1 MSEPFLRAVGLE
13 KRFGKVAAVND
24 VSFEVTKGEVLTL
37 LGPSG
42 CGKTTT
48 LRMIAGFE
56 RPDTGEIE
64 VENNFVVSV
73 QKRVFLPP
81 EKREMGMVFQ
91 SYAIW
96 PHLDVFENVAYPLR
110 VRRIKG
116 SLVREKVES
125 VLGLVGLAGLE
136 DRPAMLLSGGQQ
148 QRVALA
154 RALVYSPKLLLLDE
168 PLSNL
173 DAKLREQMRVELK
186 ELQRRLSIT
195 VVFVT
200 HDQIEAMTL
209 SDRLA
214 VMNQGRIEQL
224 GTPHEIY
231 TKPATSFVQEFL
243 GRVIWLEGSVIEDN
257 LGQLCVGLLGDET
270 VEIRCDSTDGGMKKG
285 EPVVVA
291 VRPEEVKLGKSKD
304 GDGLNQVPCV
314 VETAVFLGDRYEC
327 HLRFGT
333 NTFTLYTGVNEPFSS
348 GQKLYMGLSDKNIRI
363 WRKTDATPLAAA
375 GSA

>member
-1 MSEPFLRAVGLE
+1 MSEPFLKAVGLE
-13 KRFGKVAAVND
+13 KRFGNVAAVNNI
-24 VSFEVTKGEVLTL
+24 SFDIDKGEVLTL

-56 RPDTGEIE
+56 KPDTGEIE

-73 QKRVFLPP
+73 QRRIFLPP
-81 EKREMGMVFQ
+81 EKRELGMVFQ

-96 PHLDVFENVAYPLR
+96 PHLNVFENVAYPLR
-110 VRRIKG
+110 VRRVKG
-116 SLVREKVES
+116 GLVREKVES
-125 VLGLVGLAGLE
+125 VLDLVGLGGLE

-214 VMNQGRIEQL
+214 VMSQGRIEHL
-224 GTPHEIY
+224 GSPQEIY

-243 GRVIWLEGSVIEDN
+243 GRVIWLEGNVVEDN
-257 LGQLCVGLLGDET
+257 LKKVCVGLSGDEP
-270 VEIRCDSTDGGMKKG
+270 VQIQCDSTDGGMKTG

-291 VRPEEVKLGKSKD
+291 VRPEEVKLSKSKE
-304 GDGLNQVPCV
+304 GDGLNQVPCI

-333 NTFTLYTGVNEPFSS
+333 NTFTLYTAVNEPYTA
-348 GQKLYMGLSDKNIRI
+348 GQKLYLGVSDKTVRI
-363 WRKTDATPLAAA
+363 WRKANASPLAVE

>member
-1 MSEPFLRAVGLE
+1 MSEPFLRAVGLR
-13 KRFGKVAAVND
+13 KRFGNVAAVND
-24 VSFEVTKGEVLTL
+24 VSFDVSRGEVLTL

-56 RPDTGEIE
+56 KPDTGEIE

-73 QKRVFLPP
+73 QKRIYLPP

-96 PHLDVFENVAYPLR
+96 PHLNVFENVAYPLR
-110 VRRIKG
+110 VRRVKG

-136 DRPAMLLSGGQQ
+136 DRPALLLSGGQQ
-148 QRVALA
+148 QRVAVA
-154 RALVYSPKLLLLDE
+154 RALVYSPKILLLDE

-214 VMNQGRIEQL
+214 VMSQGRIEHL
-224 GTPHEIY
+224 GTPQEIY

-243 GRVIWLEGSVIEDN
+243 GRVIWLEGSIVENN
-257 LGQLCVGLLGDET
+257 LNKVCVELSGDES
-270 VEIRCDSTDGGMKKG
+270 VQIRCDTTDGAMKTG

-291 VRPEEVKLGKSKD
+291 VRPEEVKLDKSKE

-327 HLRFGT
+327 HLRFGN
-333 NTFTLYTGVNEPFSS
+333 NTFTLYTAVNEPYST
-348 GQKLYMGLSDKNIRI
+348 GEKLYLGLSEKAVRI
-363 WRKTDATPLAAA
+363 WRKADAGQLAAE

>member
-1 MSEPFLRAVGLE
+1 MSGPYLRAVGLG
-13 KRFGKVAAVND
+13 KRFGDVAAVND

-56 RPDTGEIE
+56 KPDTGEIE
-64 VENNFVVSV
+64 VETNCVVSV
-73 QKRVFLPP
+73 QKRIFLPP

-96 PHLDVFENVAYPLR
+96 PHLNVFENVAYPLR
-110 VRRIKG
+110 VRRVKS
-116 SLVREKVES
+116 SLIREKVES

-136 DRPAMLLSGGQQ
+136 DRSSMLLSGGQQ

-186 ELQRRLSIT
+186 ELQQRLSIT

-214 VMNQGRIEQL
+214 VMSQGRIEHL

-243 GRVIWLEGSVIEDN
+243 GRVIWLEGSVIEEN
-257 LGQLCVGLLGDET
+257 LDKLCIGLSGDET

-333 NTFTLYTGVNEPFSS
+333 NTFTLYTGINERFSS
-348 GQKLYMGLSDKNIRI
+348 GQKLYMGLSDKNVRI
-363 WRKTDATPLAAA
+363 WRKTDATPLAAV

>member
-1 MSEPFLRAVGLE
+1 MSEPYLRAVGLR
-13 KRFGKVAAVND
+13 KRFGNVAAVNN
-24 VSFEVTKGEVLTL
+24 VSFDVTKGEVLTL

-64 VENNFVVSV
+64 VENNIVVSV

-110 VRRIKG
+110 VRRVKG

-136 DRPAMLLSGGQQ
+136 DRSAMLLSGGQQ

-214 VMNQGRIEQL
+214 VMSQGRIEQL
-224 GTPHEIY
+224 GSPQEIY

-257 LGQLCVGLLGDET
+257 LDNVCVGLSGDET
-270 VEIRCDSTDGGMKKG
+270 VEIRCNSTDGGMKKG

-291 VRPEEVKLGKSKD
+291 VRPEEVKLGKSKER
-304 GDGLNQVPCV
+304 DGLNQIPCI

-333 NTFTLYTGVNEPFSS
+333 NTFTLYTSVNEPFFS
-348 GQKLYMGLSDKNIRI
+348 GQKLYLGLSEKTVRI
-363 WRKTDATPLAAA
+363 WRKADATPLAPV

>member
-1 MSEPFLRAVGLE
+1 MSEPFLRAVGLG
-13 KRFGKVAAVND
+13 KRFGNVAAVNN
-24 VSFEVTKGEVLTL
+24 VSFDVTKGEVLTL

-56 RPDTGEIE
+56 KPDTGEIE

-73 QKRVFLPP
+73 QKRIFLPP

-96 PHLDVFENVAYPLR
+96 PHLNVFENVAYPLR
-110 VRRIKG
+110 VRRVKG

-125 VLGLVGLAGLE
+125 VLDLVGLAGLE

-214 VMNQGRIEQL
+214 VMSQGRI
-224 GTPHEIY
+224 
-231 TKPATSFVQEFL
+231 
-243 GRVIWLEGSVIEDN
+243 
-257 LGQLCVGLLGDET
+257 
-270 VEIRCDSTDGGMKKG
+270 
-285 EPVVVA
+285 
-291 VRPEEVKLGKSKD
+291 
-304 GDGLNQVPCV
+304 
-314 VETAVFLGDRYEC
+314 
-327 HLRFGT
+327 
-333 NTFTLYTGVNEPFSS
+333 
-348 GQKLYMGLSDKNIRI
+348 
-363 WRKTDATPLAAA
+363 
-375 GSA
+375 

>member
-1 MSEPFLRAVGLE
+1 MSTPFLRAVGLG
-13 KRFGKVAAVND
+13 KRFGNVTAVND
-24 VSFEVTKGEVLTL
+24 VSFDVTKGEVLTL

-48 LRMIAGFE
+48 LRIIAGFE
-56 RPDTGEIE
+56 KPDDGE
-64 VENNFVVSV
+64 VEVEANYVVSV
-73 QKRVFLPP
+73 QKKIYLPP

-96 PHLDVFENVAYPLR
+96 PHLNVFENVAYPLR
-110 VRRIKG
+110 VRRVKR

-125 VLGLVGLAGLE
+125 VLGLVGLSGLE
-136 DRPAMLLSGGQQ
+136 DRSALLLSGGQQ

-214 VMNQGRIEQL
+214 VMSQGRIEHL
-224 GTPHEIY
+224 GTPQEIY

-243 GRVIWLEGSVIEDN
+243 GRVIWLEGRVIEDN
-257 LGQLCVGLLGDET
+257 LARLLVELSGDEP
-270 VEIRCDSTDGGMKKG
+270 VQIRCVSTDGGMKKG
-285 EPVVVA
+285 DPVVVA
-291 VRPEEVKLGKSKD
+291 VRPEEVKLCKGRE

-327 HLRFGT
+327 HLRFGA
-333 NTFTLYTGVNEPFSS
+333 NTFTLYTSINEPFSS
-348 GQKLYMGLSDKNIRI
+348 GQKLYLGLSEKSVRI
-363 WRKTDATPLAAA
+363 WRKADTSQSVAE

>member
-1 MSEPFLRAVGLE
+1 MSEPFLRATGLG
-13 KRFGKVAAVND
+13 KRFGSVAAVNN
-24 VSFEVTKGEVLTL
+24 VSFDITRGEVLTL

-56 RPDTGEIE
+56 KPDSGEIE

-73 QKRVFLPP
+73 QRKVFLPP

-110 VRRIKG
+110 VRRVKS

-125 VLGLVGLAGLE
+125 VLAMVGLAGLE

-214 VMNQGRIEQL
+214 VMSQGKIEHL
-224 GTPHEIY
+224 GTPQEIY

-243 GRVIWLEGSVIEDN
+243 GRVIWLEGSVIEDKQN
-257 LGQLCVGLLGDET
+257 RLSIGLASDES
-270 VEIRCDSTDGGMKKG
+270 VQIHCGPADDNMKTG

-291 VRPEEVKLGKSKD
+291 VRPEDVKLAKD
-304 GDGLNQVPCV
+304 RIGDGSNQVPCT

-327 HLRFGT
+327 HLRFGS
-333 NTFTLYTGVNEPFSS
+333 NSFTLYAAVGEPYTS
-348 GQKLYMGLSDKNIRI
+348 GEKLFLVLPENTIRV
-363 WRKTDATPLAAA
+363 WRKAHTNPAAVQGNA
-375 GSA
+375 